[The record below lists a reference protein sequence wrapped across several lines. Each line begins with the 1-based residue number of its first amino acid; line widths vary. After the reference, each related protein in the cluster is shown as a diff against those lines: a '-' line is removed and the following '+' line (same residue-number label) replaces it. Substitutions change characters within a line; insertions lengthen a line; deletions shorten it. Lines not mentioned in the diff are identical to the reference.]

1 MFKGGISPFG
11 NSTGSLEMS
20 TSCIR
25 SLRATFAIREVGCM
39 GSYWSCATPEQ
50 HLEIERSD
58 IFSDDE

>member
-20 TSCIR
+20 TSC
-25 SLRATFAIREVGCM
+25 TREVGGM

-50 HLEIERSD
+50 HAEIERSD
-58 IFSDDE
+58 IFSEDE